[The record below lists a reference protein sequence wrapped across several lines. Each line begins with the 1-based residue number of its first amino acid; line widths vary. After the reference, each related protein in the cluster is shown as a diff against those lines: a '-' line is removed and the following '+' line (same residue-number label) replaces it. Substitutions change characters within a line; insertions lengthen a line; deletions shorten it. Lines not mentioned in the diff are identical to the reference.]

1 MSWRVRAL
9 VGDKKRTCK
18 VVHSTSVREP
28 VGCFE
33 LLIDVDKTPA
43 QPVSGK
49 QHLRFLHGIARSSGC
64 CCTYNISCL
73 GIPKF
78 VWARHDT
85 NQTLYLCSRK
95 PSYKSLIVEGSSL
108 QRFSCRDRALSGL
121 YLTAHLPCL
130 SRVCGRRKKRGTL
143 YKAHSNGMTSLLIV
157 KRPRPRLVHLTIT
170 AELIFPGC
178 RAFYVPHAREGA
190 DEYGR

>member
-18 VVHSTSVREP
+18 VVNSTSVREP
-28 VGCFE
+28 VCCFE

-43 QPVSGK
+43 QSVSGKLVGDKKRTCKVVNSTSVREPVCCFELLIDVDKTPAQSVSGK
-49 QHLRFLHGIARSSGC
+49 QHLRFLHEIARSSGC

-95 PSYKSLIVEGSSL
+95 PSYKSLIVERLQLTAIFVWGSCIIWPLPYGSSVMPV
-108 QRFSCRDRALSGL
+108 A
-121 YLTAHLPCL
+121 CL
-130 SRVCGRRKKRGTL
+130 WKTEEERRV
-143 YKAHSNGMTSLLIV
+143 V
-157 KRPRPRLVHLTIT
+157 
-170 AELIFPGC
+170 
-178 RAFYVPHAREGA
+178 
-190 DEYGR
+190 

>member
-18 VVHSTSVREP
+18 VVNSTSVREP
-28 VGCFE
+28 VCCFE

-49 QHLRFLHGIARSSGC
+49 QHLRFLHEIARSSGC

-78 VWARHDT
+78 VWARHNT

-95 PSYKSLIVEGSSL
+95 PSYKSLIVESLQLIAIFVWGSCIIWPLPYGSSVMPI
-108 QRFSCRDRALSGL
+108 A
-121 YLTAHLPCL
+121 CL
-130 SRVCGRRKKRGTL
+130 WKTEEERRV
-143 YKAHSNGMTSLLIV
+143 V
-157 KRPRPRLVHLTIT
+157 
-170 AELIFPGC
+170 
-178 RAFYVPHAREGA
+178 
-190 DEYGR
+190 

>member
-28 VGCFE
+28 FCCFE

-49 QHLRFLHGIARSSGC
+49 QHLRFLHEIARSSGC

-78 VWARHDT
+78 VWARHNT

-95 PSYKSLIVEGSSL
+95 PSYKSLIVERL
-108 QRFSCRDRALSGL
+108 Q
-121 YLTAHLPCL
+121 LTAIFVWGSCIYLVSTLRLICHAY
-130 SRVCGRRKKRGTL
+130 RVFVEDRRREARCIK
-143 YKAHSNGMTSLLIV
+143 
-157 KRPRPRLVHLTIT
+157 PT
-170 AELIFPGC
+170 AT
-178 RAFYVPHAREGA
+178 V
-190 DEYGR
+190 

>member
-18 VVHSTSVREP
+18 VVNSTSVRET

-43 QPVSGK
+43 QPISGK

-78 VWARHDT
+78 VWTRHNT

-95 PSYKSLIVEGSSL
+95 PSYKSLIVERL
-108 QRFSCRDRALSGL
+108 Q
-121 YLTAHLPCL
+121 LTAIFVWGSCVIWPFPLRLVCHAY
-130 SRVCGRRKKRGTL
+130 RVFVEDGRREARC
-143 YKAHSNGMTSLLIV
+143 TSL
-157 KRPRPRLVHLTIT
+157 KPT
-170 AELIFPGC
+170 AT
-178 RAFYVPHAREGA
+178 V
-190 DEYGR
+190 